1 MDDSDEEEGEDDSDE
16 EDMDHDEI
24 ILGNATDV
32 LISVSKALGND
43 FLKHF
48 TVIAPRLV
56 RYLSEEHGKSD
67 RTMVIGC
74 LAEVMASCP
83 AAIESYFDNFFTVLL

>member
-1 MDDSDEEEGEDDSDE
+1 
-16 EDMDHDEI
+16 MDHDEI

-43 FLKHF
+43 FLPHF
-48 TVIAPRLV
+48 TTIAPKLV
-56 RYLSEEHGKSD
+56 KYLSDDYGKSD

-74 LAEVMASCP
+74 LSEIMAACP
-83 AAIESYFDNFFTVLL
+83 AAINAYFDNFFKVLIQHSTTTDG